1 MAQLQ
6 NYAAEYYYY
15 RLYCQSDILLWES
28 RGSCHIFS

>member
-1 MAQLQ
+1 MTQLQ

-28 RGSCHIFS
+28 SGLDNTFV